1 MKTLQTTLIFLVFSL
16 MFTSCSEE
24 NIDTDLY
31 DTSSLIVPENK
42 EIEVEILALI
52 NQYRVDKG
60 LSSLDQMDVIKA
72 QAYTHTDYMIEQAK
86 PSHDNFFK
94 RSKYLKEHSGA
105 KRVSE
110 NVAYGFSSAQSV
122 VNAWVNSEEHKK
134 NMEGDYTHFQISAEL
149 SEDGKWYFTNMFIK
163 K

>member
-1 MKTLQTTLIFLVFSL
+1 MKTLQAIVFFLVFSL
-16 MFTSCSEE
+16 IFASCSEE

-31 DTSSLIVPENK
+31 DTISLIVPENK
-42 EIEVEILALI
+42 VIEIEILALI

-60 LSSLDQMDVIKA
+60 LSSLGQMNVIKA
-72 QAYTHTDYMIEQAK
+72 QAYTHTDYMITQAV

-94 RSKYLKEHSGA
+94 RSEYLKKHSGA

-110 NVAYGFSSAQSV
+110 NVAYGFSSAKNL
-122 VNAWVNSEEHKK
+122 VNAWVKSEDHKK
-134 NMEGDYTHFQISAEL
+134 NMEGDYTHFQISAEQN
-149 SEDGKWYFTNMFIK
+149 ENGKWYFTNMFIK